1 MPGTVHDEAQ
11 DFIAPVRMRSAITG
25 PLAGSFGSLTLV
37 ANATTAQV
45 NAGLVLLPA
54 VTGACYRILN
64 WKMAARGGAALGATS
79 VDITDTNGTP
89 VSVAAV
95 AVAALTQDK
104 VVGPGM
110 ANVTDG
116 TTGGMGKPL
125 TTAKGVQVKS
135 NGTLTT
141 ATSVDV
147 TIEYAIEHVL

>member
-54 VTGACYRILN
+54 VTGACYRVLD
-64 WKMAARGGAALGATS
+64 WKMAARGGAAATATS
-79 VDITDTNGTP
+79 VDIKDTNGTP

-110 ANVTDG
+110 TNVTDG
-116 TTGGMGKPL
+116 VTGSMGKKL
-125 TTAKGVQVKS
+125 TVSQGVQIAAT
-135 NGTLTT
+135 GTLAT

-147 TIEYAIEHVL
+147 TIEYALEFVA